1 MCFWLFDPF
10 LNNQYLTMKFTGKNI
25 QDFFFTQVEH
35 ETDVFKC
42 NKCRSNYKSPKGY
55 TNLHNH
61 VIRCHGVGWEDRLEK
76 HLQKYQVDMKP
87 DGSIGASAMEQ
98 SIIKSFYSSN
108 EKELRAYQ
116 WIKWLA
122 MRNMPLCE
130 IENPLTRKLAKIE
143 PFSAKTIRKYI
154 IATAKET
161 EQAISLELK
170 EAGKVTLLMDGW
182 TCDGASTHYIA
193 IFAGYK
199 HPKSGEYNEVLLA
212 LSPTLEEDDLGAD
225 AHIDLFESTIDL
237 YGNSKDDI
245 ACIIGDNCNTNK
257 AISTR
262 WDIPMV
268 GCASHRLNLAVKQW
282 IDSHGNIAEAIEKVS
297 TLMAKASNLK
307 TAARLREL
315 TLDYHGVSLKAV
327 RENVTRWT
335 SVFSMVKR
343 YLRIKQ
349 QLDDCDG
356 LAPYLLDGPQHN
368 LIKKVNEDFEI
379 FHMITSEIQAKGV
392 NLLHVRLQFGTLCA
406 DPHYACMREHL
417 NPAATIVQS
426 KHFESGVRNIIL
438 GNHTNLTD
446 DERVAVERLIDPK
459 KLEAQREALQE
470 QEGGAGGDGTAGR
483 GARARVLSLKE
494 KLALNI
500 KKRKIGADLPGNITA
515 ESMSVYVDV
524 GKLICATSNC
534 CERLFSEAKYI
545 MLPHRRSMSPIVFE
559 ALIYL
564 KKNEKFWN
572 VKTVAV
578 AMKRSLEDDRDDE
591 IYYEED

>member
-1 MCFWLFDPF
+1 
-10 LNNQYLTMKFTGKNI
+10 
-25 QDFFFTQVEH
+25 
-35 ETDVFKC
+35 
-42 NKCRSNYKSPKGY
+42 
-55 TNLHNH
+55 
-61 VIRCHGVGWEDRLEK
+61 
-76 HLQKYQVDMKP
+76 
-87 DGSIGASAMEQ
+87 
-98 SIIKSFYSSN
+98 
-108 EKELRAYQ
+108 
-116 WIKWLA
+116 
-122 MRNMPLCE
+122 
-130 IENPLTRKLAKIE
+130 
-143 PFSAKTIRKYI
+143 
-154 IATAKET
+154 
-161 EQAISLELK
+161 
-170 EAGKVTLLMDGW
+170 
-182 TCDGASTHYIA
+182 
-193 IFAGYK
+193 
-199 HPKSGEYNEVLLA
+199 
-212 LSPTLEEDDLGAD
+212 
-225 AHIDLFESTIDL
+225 
-237 YGNSKDDI
+237 
-245 ACIIGDNCNTNK
+245 
-257 AISTR
+257 
-262 WDIPMV
+262 
-268 GCASHRLNLAVKQW
+268 VKQW

-356 LAPYLLDGPQHN
+356 LAPFLLDGPQHN

-406 DPHYACMREHL
+406 DPRYACMREHL

-534 CERLFSEAKYI
+534 CERL
-545 MLPHRRSMSPIVFE
+545 
-559 ALIYL
+559 
-564 KKNEKFWN
+564 
-572 VKTVAV
+572 
-578 AMKRSLEDDRDDE
+578 
-591 IYYEED
+591 

>member
-1 MCFWLFDPF
+1 
-10 LNNQYLTMKFTGKNI
+10 
-25 QDFFFTQVEH
+25 
-35 ETDVFKC
+35 
-42 NKCRSNYKSPKGY
+42 
-55 TNLHNH
+55 
-61 VIRCHGVGWEDRLEK
+61 
-76 HLQKYQVDMKP
+76 
-87 DGSIGASAMEQ
+87 
-98 SIIKSFYSSN
+98 
-108 EKELRAYQ
+108 
-116 WIKWLA
+116 
-122 MRNMPLCE
+122 
-130 IENPLTRKLAKIE
+130 
-143 PFSAKTIRKYI
+143 
-154 IATAKET
+154 
-161 EQAISLELK
+161 
-170 EAGKVTLLMDGW
+170 
-182 TCDGASTHYIA
+182 
-193 IFAGYK
+193 
-199 HPKSGEYNEVLLA
+199 
-212 LSPTLEEDDLGAD
+212 
-225 AHIDLFESTIDL
+225 
-237 YGNSKDDI
+237 
-245 ACIIGDNCNTNK
+245 
-257 AISTR
+257 
-262 WDIPMV
+262 
-268 GCASHRLNLAVKQW
+268 
-282 IDSHGNIAEAIEKVS
+282 
-297 TLMAKASNLK
+297 
-307 TAARLREL
+307 
-315 TLDYHGVSLKAV
+315 
-327 RENVTRWT
+327 
-335 SVFSMVKR
+335 
-343 YLRIKQ
+343 
-349 QLDDCDG
+349 
-356 LAPYLLDGPQHN
+356 
-368 LIKKVNEDFEI
+368 
-379 FHMITSEIQAKGV
+379 MITSEIQAKGV

-406 DPHYACMREHL
+406 DPRYACMREYL
-417 NPAATIVQS
+417 NSAAVIVQS

>member
-1 MCFWLFDPF
+1 
-10 LNNQYLTMKFTGKNI
+10 
-25 QDFFFTQVEH
+25 
-35 ETDVFKC
+35 
-42 NKCRSNYKSPKGY
+42 
-55 TNLHNH
+55 
-61 VIRCHGVGWEDRLEK
+61 
-76 HLQKYQVDMKP
+76 
-87 DGSIGASAMEQ
+87 
-98 SIIKSFYSSN
+98 
-108 EKELRAYQ
+108 
-116 WIKWLA
+116 
-122 MRNMPLCE
+122 
-130 IENPLTRKLAKIE
+130 
-143 PFSAKTIRKYI
+143 
-154 IATAKET
+154 
-161 EQAISLELK
+161 
-170 EAGKVTLLMDGW
+170 
-182 TCDGASTHYIA
+182 
-193 IFAGYK
+193 
-199 HPKSGEYNEVLLA
+199 
-212 LSPTLEEDDLGAD
+212 
-225 AHIDLFESTIDL
+225 
-237 YGNSKDDI
+237 
-245 ACIIGDNCNTNK
+245 
-257 AISTR
+257 
-262 WDIPMV
+262 
-268 GCASHRLNLAVKQW
+268 
-282 IDSHGNIAEAIEKVS
+282 
-297 TLMAKASNLK
+297 
-307 TAARLREL
+307 
-315 TLDYHGVSLKAV
+315 
-327 RENVTRWT
+327 
-335 SVFSMVKR
+335 
-343 YLRIKQ
+343 
-349 QLDDCDG
+349 
-356 LAPYLLDGPQHN
+356 
-368 LIKKVNEDFEI
+368 
-379 FHMITSEIQAKGV
+379 MITSEIQAKGV

-406 DPHYACMREHL
+406 DPRYACMREHL